1 MRTRIFTL
9 LVAFL
14 AITGNAV
21 WGQGTSFSGGEGT
34 EGDPYL
40 ISSAEDLK
48 ALASSVNDDE
58 EDYEGKYFILTQDIE
73 LDSDEEWTPIGGNPI
88 LGATTFKGIFN
99 GNGETISGFYIKT
112 SHFQGDGLF
121 GCIGDITNP
130 AVDNIGIIKNLTLT
144 GTVEVTGVFIGGGI
158 CGMNYGIIQDCISNV
173 TFDLTTSSTGTNGI
187 QVGGICGANVGIVN
201 GCANNGNISINDM
214 ERTLCFGGGICGT
227 NGGTIEKSYNMGN
240 LSANNTSDGIGG
252 ICGMMEDQSVINN
265 CYNSGTLTLTCT
277 DQQGGNVAGIG
288 VATGGTGP
296 YSSTVTIKNCHNCG
310 AIIGNATSVGGIYT
324 EIFDVNFVVEN
335 CYYINTIESTEEEKG
350 VEPKSTEAFVGGE
363 VLYLL
368 QQNNPGVWVQTI
380 GMDDYPKFETEGDGS
395 TIYQIAFDYNYEGS
409 PEAIAYYIE
418 EGESVTVP
426 TMTRDGYIFTN
437 WSTDKAGETIAEIS
451 GSITPDASV
460 TYYAQWQAEQTEEPE
475 QPGDDDE
482 DQNTDKPGP
491 IVKPIKY
498 YNIYIDTICPGLNLE
513 VIKDVVQE
521 GHQVSAYLTIQAE
534 CDTTGMRFEY
544 KRGLFGYW
552 QDLKAL
558 EGVQPGE
565 YIIKNIYTDI
575 YIRAL
580 DATLP
585 EEEPT
590 GIEAIEGAKAY
601 AKDGSIY
608 VYTPSREEVMIIGM
622 SGAIIKRAE
631 QVGLQSYSV
640 SRGIYIVRIG
650 DKVFKLK
657 N

>member
-14 AITGNAV
+14 AIAGNAV
-21 WGQGTSFSGGEGT
+21 WGQGTSLTGEGT
-34 EGDPYL
+34 PENPYQ
-40 ISSAEDLK
+40 ISTPDELK
-48 ALASSVNDDE
+48 AFRDLVNGGDADACA
-58 EDYEGKYFILTQDIE
+58 ILTDNIE
-73 LDSDEEWTPIGGNPI
+73 LDSSEEWTPIGGYPL

-99 GNGETISGFYIKT
+99 GNGKTISGFYIKT

-173 TFDLTTSSTGTNGI
+173 SFDLTTSSAGTSGI
-187 QVGGICGANVGIVN
+187 QVGGICGANEGIVN
-201 GCANNGNISINDM
+201 GCTNNEDISINDM

-227 NGGTIEKSYNMGN
+227 NRGTIEKSYNMGN
-240 LSANNTSDGIGG
+240 LSANNASDGIGG
-252 ICGMMEDQSVINN
+252 ICGNMNNQSVINN

-380 GMDDYPKFETEGDGS
+380 GTDDYPKFETEGEGS
-395 TIYQIAFDYNYEGS
+395 TVYQ
-409 PEAIAYYIE
+409 
-418 EGESVTVP
+418 VTVQP
-426 TMTRDGYIFTN
+426 NDATMGTTAGGGIFQSGTEIAVTAIPNEGYEFINWTIGEEVKSIEASYTFTVT
-437 WSTDKAGETIAEIS
+437 TDVTLIANFQKIDEGGE
-451 GSITPDASV
+451 
-460 TYYAQWQAEQTEEPE
+460 EE
-475 QPGDDDE
+475 PGDDDQ
-482 DQNTDKPGP
+482 DNDKPGT

-498 YNIYIDTICPGLNLE
+498 YNIYVDTICPGLNVE
-513 VIKDVVQE
+513 VSKDVVQE

-552 QDLKAL
+552 KDLKEL

-590 GIEAIEGAKAY
+590 GIEAIEGVKAY

-608 VYTPSREEVMIIGM
+608 VYTPSREEVMIISM
-622 SGAIIKRAE
+622 SGAIIKKAE

>member
-14 AITGNAV
+14 AIAGNAV

-34 EGDPYL
+34 EGDPYV
-40 ISSAEDLK
+40 ISSAENLK
-48 ALASSVNDDE
+48 ALASSVNDDK
-58 EDYEGKYFILTQDIE
+58 EDYEGKYFILTHDIE

-99 GNGETISGFYIKT
+99 GNGKTISGFYIKT

-173 TFDLTTSSTGTNGI
+173 SFDLTTSSTGTSGI

-201 GCANNGNISINDM
+201 GCTNNEDISINDM

-252 ICGMMEDQSVINN
+252 ICGNMNNQSVINN

-296 YSSTVTIKNCHNCG
+296 YSSTVTIKNCHNYG

-324 EIFDVNFVVEN
+324 EIFDVDFVVEN
-335 CYYINTIESTEEEKG
+335 CYYINTIGSTEDEKG
-350 VEPKSTEAFVGGE
+350 VEPKSTEAFACGE

-380 GMDDYPKFETEGDGS
+380 DTDDYPKFETEGEGS
-395 TIYQIAFDYNYEGS
+395 TVYQITVQPNDATMGTTTGSGVYVTNAEVTATATPNEGYEFINWTIDEEEQS
-409 PEAIAYYIE
+409 TEATYIFNVT
-418 EGESVTVP
+418 ESVTLIANFQKI
-426 TMTRDGYIFTN
+426 DE
-437 WSTDKAGETIAEIS
+437 SGE
-451 GSITPDASV
+451 
-460 TYYAQWQAEQTEEPE
+460 EE
-475 QPGDDDE
+475 PGDDQD
-482 DQNTDKPGP
+482 NDKPGT

-498 YNIYIDTICPGLNLE
+498 YNIYVDTICPGLNVE
-513 VIKDVVQE
+513 VSKDVVQE

-552 QDLKAL
+552 KDLKEL

-565 YIIKNIYTDI
+565 YIIKNICAARRIYHQEYLYRYLYPRPRRDLTRRGTD
-575 YIRAL
+575 
-580 DATLP
+580 
-585 EEEPT
+585 
-590 GIEAIEGAKAY
+590 GH
-601 AKDGSIY
+601 
-608 VYTPSREEVMIIGM
+608 
-622 SGAIIKRAE
+622 
-631 QVGLQSYSV
+631 
-640 SRGIYIVRIG
+640 
-650 DKVFKLK
+650 
-657 N
+657 